1 MFEYSSSVEPAV
13 MVVRGV
19 LHGCIGVCCSAKYPS
34 VFANI
39 GDKEIWDFVQEKA
52 IKIDVDHMGKNQNQD
67 GNDEEGKNVNQIVD
81 QTEKK
86 PKNLVVLMK
95 KKPTF
100 RIFRFFDDLLKQKKT
115 PKGKT
120 IVKPRLNS
128 PNAKY

>member
-67 GNDEEGKNVNQIVD
+67 GNDEEGKNINQIVD
-81 QTEKK
+81 HTRIYSGSHREKTK
-86 PKNLVVLMK
+86 KLSSFNEKETHISNL
-95 KKPTF
+95 
-100 RIFRFFDDLLKQKKT
+100 
-115 PKGKT
+115 
-120 IVKPRLNS
+120 
-128 PNAKY
+128 